1 MNYSKE
7 VLDKNYREKRDIIDR
22 IQNLSE
28 EADLESAKNEVRILS
43 EKFLNL
49 GFVGRDN
56 FKEILHE
63 FNAAKKNFYSKV
75 NNRFS
80 GEVINT
86 LN

>member
-7 VLDKNYREKRDIIDR
+7 VLDKNYREKKEIIEKIQSLSQTQDINSAI
-22 IQNLSE
+22 E
-28 EADLESAKNEVRILS
+28 EVKILS
-43 EKFLNL
+43 QRFLNL

-63 FNAAKKNFYSKV
+63 FNAAKKNFYHKV
-75 NNRFS
+75 NNKFY
-80 GEVINT
+80 GEVNST